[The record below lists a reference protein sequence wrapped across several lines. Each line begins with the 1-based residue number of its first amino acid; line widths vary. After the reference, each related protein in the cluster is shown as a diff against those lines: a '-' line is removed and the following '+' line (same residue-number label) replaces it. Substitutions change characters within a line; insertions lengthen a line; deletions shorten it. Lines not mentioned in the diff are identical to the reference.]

1 LKLLV
6 DEMYDP
12 EIAEGLSA
20 LGHDVVHASERA
32 ELKSAGDATVFSVA
46 QNEQRVIFTNNAR
59 DFMPIFNS
67 ALQGD
72 AAFHGIVFSN
82 DKSLPRSK
90 SNTGTIIKLLHELLT
105 QHAEDETLPAGV
117 HWLS

>member
-1 LKLLV
+1 MKLLV

-12 EIAEGLSA
+12 EIAEALRA

-32 ELKSAGDATVFSVA
+32 ELKSAGDETVFSVA

-59 DFMPIFNS
+59 DFMPIVNR
-67 ALQGD
+67 ALQG
-72 AAFHGIVFSN
+72 AEAFYGIVFTD
-82 DKSLPRSK
+82 DKSLARTK
-90 SNTGTIIKLLHELLT
+90 SNTGTITTLLHALLK
-105 QHAEDETLPAGV
+105 QHGEDRTLPTGV

>member
-12 EIAEGLSA
+12 EIAEALRA

-32 ELKSAGDATVFSVA
+32 ESKSAGDETIFSIA
-46 QNEQRVIFTNNAR
+46 QDERRVIVTNNVR
-59 DFMPIFNS
+59 DFMPIVNR

-72 AAFHGIVFSN
+72 AVFHGIVLTN
-82 DKSLPRSK
+82 DKSLPRTK
-90 SNTGTIIKLLHELLT
+90 SNTGTIATLLHALLT
-105 QHAEDETLPAGV
+105 QQAEDEALPPSI

>member
-1 LKLLV
+1 MKLLV

-12 EIAEGLSA
+12 EIAEALRV

-32 ELKSAGDATVFSVA
+32 ELKSAGDETIFSVA
-46 QNEQRVIFTNNAR
+46 QTEERAIFTNNVR
-59 DFMPIFNS
+59 DFMPIVNR

-72 AAFHGIVFSN
+72 AAFHGIVLSN
-82 DKSLPRSK
+82 DKSIPRTK
-90 SNTGTIIKLLHELLT
+90 GNTGTITTLLHELLS
-105 QHAEDETLPAGV
+105 QHAEDETLPTGV

>member
-1 LKLLV
+1 MKLLV

-12 EIAEGLSA
+12 EIAEALRA

-32 ELKSAGDATVFSVA
+32 ELKSAGDEVVFSCA
-46 QNEQRVIFTNNAR
+46 QTEQRVIFTNNVR
-59 DFMPIFNS
+59 DFMPIVNL

-72 AAFHGIVFSN
+72 GAFHGIVFSN

-90 SNTGTIIKLLHELLT
+90 SNTGRITALLHALLA
-105 QHAEDETLPAGV
+105 QHAKDETLPAGV

>member
-12 EIAEGLSA
+12 EIAEALRA

-32 ELKSAGDATVFSVA
+32 ESKSAGDETIFTIA
-46 QNEQRVIFTNNAR
+46 QNEQRAIFTNNVR
-59 DFMPIFNS
+59 DFMPLGNKE
-67 ALQGD
+67 LQGGGP
-72 AAFHGIVFSN
+72 FHGIVLSN
-82 DKSLPRSK
+82 DKSLPRTK
-90 SNTGTIIKLLHELLT
+90 SNTGTITALLHALLT
-105 QHAEDETLPAGV
+105 QHAEDEALPTAV